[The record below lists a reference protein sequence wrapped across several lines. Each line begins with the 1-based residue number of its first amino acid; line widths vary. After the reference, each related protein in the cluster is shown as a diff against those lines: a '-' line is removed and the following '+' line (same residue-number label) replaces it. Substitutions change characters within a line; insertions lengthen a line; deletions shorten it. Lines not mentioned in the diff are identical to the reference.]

1 MSKTLKPG
9 VITHIDGEPNS
20 DRLAATF
27 SSTVGQIGDNK
38 QVGKVVDLQAAEI
51 LKKIKIERLSK
62 QALIK
67 AI

>member
-38 QVGKVVDLQAAEI
+38 QVGKVVDL
-51 LKKIKIERLSK
+51 
-62 QALIK
+62 
-67 AI
+67 